1 MKEKED
7 DISEKT
13 INKLLAD
20 PNLLMKMKS
29 PDILAVKNMYLI
41 AKFKKELPQHENM
54 MKTHTT

>member
-1 MKEKED
+1 MN
-7 DISEKT
+7 EKT

-29 PDILAVKNMYLI
+29 PQILDNKNIDLI
-41 AKFKKELPQHENM
+41 NKFSKDMPAYEVM